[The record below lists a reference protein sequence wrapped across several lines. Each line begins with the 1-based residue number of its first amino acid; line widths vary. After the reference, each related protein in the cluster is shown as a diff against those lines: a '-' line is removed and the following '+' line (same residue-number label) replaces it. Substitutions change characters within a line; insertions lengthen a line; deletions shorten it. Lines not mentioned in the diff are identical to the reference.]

1 MNRAHFMAQLR
12 DGLAGL
18 HHTDISDILA
28 DYESHF
34 ADGAADGRTQEEVA
48 TALGDPARVAR
59 ELRAEVGFRRW
70 EENRSAG
77 NFMGVVLA
85 LLGLAT
91 IDFIILLPVLC
102 ALAAIFFGLSV
113 ACLGLI
119 VGGSFLLFNLL
130 PFGWHGV
137 MGNAAMQL
145 LMGLGLISGAIGG
158 GALLLLMM
166 DVIAKLII
174 RFARLHFR
182 LFDSANKSI

>member
-12 DGLAGL
+12 DGLSGL
-18 HHTDISDILA
+18 HHTDIAEIVG

-34 ADGAADGRTQEEVA
+34 ADGAADGRSQEEVA
-48 TALGDPARVAR
+48 AALGDPARLAR
-59 ELRAEVGFRRW
+59 ELRAEIGFRRW

-91 IDFIILLPVLC
+91 IDFIILLPLLC

-113 ACLGLI
+113 ACLGMI
-119 VGGSFLLFNLL
+119 VGGAFLLFNLL
-130 PFGWHGV
+130 WGGV
-137 MGNAAMQL
+137 MGNAGMQL
-145 LMGLGLISGAIGG
+145 LVGLGLISGAIGG
-158 GALLLLMM
+158 GALLLLLM
-166 DVIAKLII
+166 DVIAKLLI
-174 RFARLHFR
+174 RYARLHFR